1 MKHQTLGR
9 KSQNTWAHIFNND
22 TLTIKKGAP
31 CVLDSLAAN
40 SAKFGFGVKTIDS
53 LAAAEEGFFMG
64 FAVADIATKTE
75 GDVIISGYIANT
87 RVLINSRSAST
98 AVWPS
103 TTGILLGDLLEF
115 VTAASVHAVS
125 RVGAGSA
132 LSAANETPMQY
143 FDATLAST
151 TTQASSIT
159 IGCADSGL
167 LYSTAFKKTI
177 VKFM

>member
-1 MKHQTLGR
+1 MKFQTLGR
-9 KSQNTWAHIFNND
+9 KPQNGYNHIFNAD

-40 SAKFGFGVKTIDS
+40 SARFGWGVKSIES

-64 FAVADIATKTE
+64 IATADIATKTE
-75 GDVIISGYIANT
+75 GDTIVSGYVGST

-103 TTGILLGDLLEF
+103 TTGILIGDLLDYIT
-115 VTAASVHAVS
+115 VVGVQAVS

-132 LSAANETPMQY
+132 LSAANEVPLQAFESY
-143 FDATLAST
+143 GST

-159 IGCADSGL
+159 VGCPDTGL

>member
-1 MKHQTLGR
+1 MKQQTLGR
-9 KSQNTWAHIFNND
+9 KPQNTWSHIFNND

-40 SAKFGFGVKTIDS
+40 SAKFGFGVKSIES

-64 FAVADIATKTE
+64 FATADIPTKTE
-75 GDVIISGYIANT
+75 GDTVVSGYVANT
-87 RVLINSRSAST
+87 RVLVNSRSASS

-103 TTGILLGDLLEF
+103 TTGILIGDLLDF
-115 VTAASVHAVS
+115 ITVVGVQAVS

-132 LSAANETPMQY
+132 LSAANETPVQAFESY
-143 FDATLAST
+143 AST

-159 IGCADSGL
+159 LGCPDTGL